1 MCPGTLSANAVPP
14 ASMGVDPYSMYPS
27 PSLRRGVKI
36 SFGTPHCHGGRRLTK
51 RGVQVVFSFFLEGQW
66 SAASAGG
73 GSRHSREPSV
83 VRIMEGLA
91 GFFPPV

>member
-1 MCPGTLSANAVPP
+1 MCPGTLSVNAVPP

-27 PSLRRGVKI
+27 PHKEGSKNKFRDTSLPGWKEI
-36 SFGTPHCHGGRRLTK
+36 GTKGSPGC
-51 RGVQVVFSFFLEGQW
+51 FFLEGQW

-73 GSRHSREPSV
+73 VSRHSREPSV